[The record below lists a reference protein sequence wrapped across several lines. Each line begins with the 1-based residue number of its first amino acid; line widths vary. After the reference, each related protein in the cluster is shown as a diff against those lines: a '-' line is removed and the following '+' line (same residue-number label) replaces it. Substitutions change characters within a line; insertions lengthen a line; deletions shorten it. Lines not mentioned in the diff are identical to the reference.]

1 VADGSSI
8 ASFLL
13 NWAMVSCGGTR
24 LPLAPFDRALISA
37 PAASGEAVDGEGK
50 EGEAQTQELSMS
62 QDFVEVGGWDRDT
75 RQCRAEHSQT
85 ENIRVDSP
93 CSGCGLA
100 VGQVGF
106 WGRLSLIGSSLW
118 NEMAYTHVSL
128 YFSAAELDNIKA
140 RCMEP
145 LQGQADSMRLYMYR

>member
-1 VADGSSI
+1 MEIHCLRDARIHVSPLMAGTHMLPRPSLCCSASHGVADGSSI

-50 EGEAQTQELSMS
+50 EGEAQTEELSMS

-75 RQCRAEHSQT
+75 RQYRGVQTDTYKHS
-85 ENIRVDSP
+85 
-93 CSGCGLA
+93 CGFTL
-100 VGQVGF
+100 F
-106 WGRLSLIGSSLW
+106 WMWFG
-118 NEMAYTHVSL
+118 
-128 YFSAAELDNIKA
+128 
-140 RCMEP
+140 
-145 LQGQADSMRLYMYR
+145 